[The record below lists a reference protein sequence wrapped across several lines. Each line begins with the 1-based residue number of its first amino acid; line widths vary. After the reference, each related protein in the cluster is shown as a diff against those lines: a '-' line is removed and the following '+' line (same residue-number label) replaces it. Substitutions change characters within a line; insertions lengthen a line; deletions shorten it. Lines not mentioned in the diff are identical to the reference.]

1 MREAFG
7 LSDEL
12 KVMVAIAIGY
22 EGDISTLS
30 EKHQRTSH
38 AARERKALEEIVG
51 FNRPI
56 TEDHE

>member
-1 MREAFG
+1 
-7 LSDEL
+7 
-12 KVMVAIAIGY
+12 MVAIAIGY